1 MMESFF
7 VFTTFEI
14 FYGYEK
20 TFRSLIQLEQDI
32 LGYIDY
38 YNKRIKGKK
47 LKDLVLY
54 YVELNPLVKFV

>member
-32 LGYIDY
+32 MGYIDY
-38 YNKRIKGKK
+38 YNKRIKVK
-47 LKDLVLY
+47 LKGFNPVLHRT
-54 YVELNPLVKFV
+54 KSFS

>member
-20 TFRSLIQLEQDI
+20 TFRSLKKLQQGIVY
-32 LGYIDY
+32 YIDY
-38 YNKRIKGKK
+38 YNK
-47 LKDLVLY
+47 
-54 YVELNPLVKFV
+54 